1 MLKLLTELFGSN
13 YVKSLIGTKSNITK
27 PIRMDF
33 NSPYKVY
40 SDDAFENPKAL
51 AIIEEKIREY
61 APYAMSNKN
70 ASEVAN
76 FELNLGRLKN
86 AKMKESGTTPGM
98 IKSVEEAK
106 KPKPEADVL
115 DIGTGK
121 KVDDEGIMSLK
132 DELGLPEGIDPKSQ
146 RGKLI
151 QELQRST
158 AGSKKAESIAQK
170 VFDDM
175 MNMQSKTYSI
185 EQEGRRRAVMR
196 NILLMDDRVDLPA
209 DIRKRMARMDDLKGD
224 EEVDPLKI
232 FERFYLRNNKQL
244 EVLDD
249 VIETAPDAK
258 KAAEEFLAKK
268 EKFDLNPA
276 MEKPMVTES
285 LDDEA
290 FSPREMEETKDLGD
304 RLKDLDDDIDPD
316 ALAEGGRPGS
326 GLNNI
331 LGV

>member
-1 MLKLLTELFGSN
+1 MELFGDK
-13 YVKSLIGTKSNITK
+13 YVRSLIGTRTNISK
-27 PIRMDF
+27 PIKMDS

-40 SDDAFENPKAL
+40 SDEAFEDPKAL

-61 APYAMSNKN
+61 TPYAMSNKN
-70 ASEVAN
+70 ASEIAN
-76 FELNLGRLKN
+76 FELNLRRLKN

-185 EQEGRRRAVMR
+185 EQEGRRRAVIR
-196 NILLMDDRVDLPA
+196 NILLTDDRLDIPD
-209 DIRKRMARMDDLKGD
+209 DIRQRLARMDDLKGD

-258 KAAEEFLAKK
+258 SAAEEFLAKK
-268 EKFDLNPA
+268 EKFDLKPA
-276 MEKPMVTES
+276 MEKT
-285 LDDEA
+285 DEA
-290 FSPREMEETKDLGD
+290 EDLGD
-304 RLKDLDDDIDPD
+304 KLKDLPDDIDPD